1 MGGHCLPPGSCRRGP
16 PGRSDAALEELPEDG
31 GQIDRFLQ
39 GKLHGRAPE
48 EKEKKRLTDALLRR
62 GFPWSEIKSAWSR
75 YGSELPEE

>member
-1 MGGHCLPPGSCRRGP
+1 MAA
-16 PGRSDAALEELPEDG
+16 RSTA
-31 GQIDRFLQ
+31 FCK